1 MSNSKLLVV
10 SGPSGAGKSTLLK
23 KLLSEYPN
31 KFGFSISR
39 EYKSSKLS
47 CINAWNNN
55 NNKIMKKSF
64 LF

>member
-39 EYKSSKLS
+39 KYKSSKLS

-55 NNKIMKKSF
+55 DNKIMKKSF
-64 LF
+64 LV